1 MLLVFYVTIVF
12 FLSFFFLYQA
22 YIYTVDIECLLQEME
37 EIILIPV
44 LVHVYGMLKNKD
56 ILFHY
61 SNYLIPQ
68 GPVWLST

>member
-1 MLLVFYVTIVF
+1 MLLLFSF
-12 FLSFFFLYQA
+12 FLSFFFFFFLYQA

-44 LVHVYGMLKNKD
+44 LVYGMLKNKE

-61 SNYLIPQ
+61 SNYLIPL

>member
-1 MLLVFYVTIVF
+1 VLLVFYVTIVF

-44 LVHVYGMLKNKD
+44 LVHVYGMLIKSS
-56 ILFHY
+56 ILFLY
-61 SNYLIPQ
+61 PR
-68 GPVWLST
+68 